1 MAEISEPPGIREISS
16 DTGQESF
23 GFCPQQNGDNPGT
36 RKVGLRAEIDTSP
49 PFGSVQEAVTRFGG
63 RGSWMP
69 YYKGFEDIDIKKVEE
84 QAAELEKDL
93 IVKELE
99 TLDVLEELGTTKRIV
114 EELKLQLQKEALR
127 CMSIPEHDHVSSPAS
142 IKEMNKE
149 NCSLCPVL
157 NMDTGVASS
166 PRHHPTSSPDMI
178 LMELKQAKLNLG
190 VLSLGEELKQA
201 RVSPPMHMDE
211 AEKTMLTNEQNKSTC
226 LKTAELRLVAAKKME
241 EAAKATEA
249 VALAEIKALSRNE
262 ALSGFVLPEP
272 EKVASFEARSPLA
285 SFEPR
290 SPLASFTSFDAHN
303 QLAPLEPRS
312 PLATFDA
319 QSPLAS
325 LESRSPLASFTSFD
339 ARSPLAPLEPRSPLA
354 TFDAQNPFITKA
366 QKPEGFAKKPEVGK
380 PPKRDPN
387 AAKMS
392 ILKKMREAT
401 EEVKQSKQALEEAL
415 NKVEMANRKQFAAE
429 EAIRKWIPGD
439 VQETQATYYASNFTN
454 FHLDHP
460 EDHQDSVLHE
470 TKGTNLVVPEDPKP
484 VLRTTV
490 SMRDVLSRKQVLPE
504 EYVMA
509 RPVEAR
515 GEERQQKVA
524 LSQML
529 HELREDLTFH
539 PRPEKDAGE
548 PKQFIAQRRK
558 FGFIHISLPMSKPM
572 AEQEGARRLRCT
584 YTCTSKPSLV
594 ALSRVSTR
602 VIWL

>member
-1 MAEISEPPGIREISS
+1 MAEIPDLGGEPVPGTPRIREIRS
-16 DTGQESF
+16 DPVPESF
-23 GFCPQQNGDNPGT
+23 GFCPAQQNAGNQGT

-69 YYKGFEDIDIKKVEE
+69 YYKGFEEMDIKKVEE

-127 CMSIPEHDHVSSPAS
+127 CMSIPDDHVSSPAS

-149 NCSLCPVL
+149 NCSLFPAPP
-157 NMDTGVASS
+157 NTGGVSS
-166 PRHHPTSSPDMI
+166 PRHHPPTSSPDMI

-190 VLSLGEELKQA
+190 KTINDLGVIQSSVESLNKKMKKEKTFLQKTRKRLTSKFAGVLSLEEELKQA
-201 RVSPPMHMDE
+201 RVQPPPPPLPPLPQQQQMAE
-211 AEKTMLTNEQNKSTC
+211 AEKTMLTNEQTKSTC

-249 VALAEIKALSRNE
+249 VALAEIKALSGNNE
-262 ALSGFVLPEP
+262 ALSSGFVLPLPEP
-272 EKVASFEARSPLA
+272 ERVASFEARSPLVPFEARSPLASFTSFEAQSPLVAFEARSPLA

-290 SPLASFTSFDAHN
+290 SPFLT
-303 QLAPLEPRS
+303 
-312 PLATFDA
+312 
-319 QSPLAS
+319 
-325 LESRSPLASFTSFD
+325 
-339 ARSPLAPLEPRSPLA
+339 
-354 TFDAQNPFITKA
+354 
-366 QKPEGFAKKPEVGK
+366 KPEVFAKKVEVPK

-401 EEVKQSKQALEEAL
+401 EEVKQSKQALEDAL

-429 EAIRKWIPGD
+429 EAIRKWIPD
-439 VQETQATYYASNFTN
+439 NDQESQATYYAPKFANY
-454 FHLDHP
+454 HLHQP

-470 TKGTNLVVPEDPKP
+470 TKGVNLVPEDPKP

-515 GEERQQKVA
+515 EDRQQKVA

-558 FGFIHISLPMSKPM
+558 FGFIHISLPMSKP
-572 AEQEGARRLRCT
+572 
-584 YTCTSKPSLV
+584 SKKKAQDFSNNQ
-594 ALSRVSTR
+594 
-602 VIWL
+602 IH